1 MYTYIFPKLLPHIG
15 MGLFQGL
22 FSIQLIILERGGG
35 GGGVERV
42 LFQNTETR
50 GIPVALIWKYQPP
63 LPSHTHYFSFM
74 FKVMVTSNDILK
86 FCYDQ
91 IFDIHFFTFS

>member
-35 GGGVERV
+35 GGVERV
-42 LFQNTETR
+42 LFQNT
-50 GIPVALIWKYQPP
+50 
-63 LPSHTHYFSFM
+63 
-74 FKVMVTSNDILK
+74 VTSNDILK

-91 IFDIHFFTFS
+91 IFDIHFFTFSCTI